1 MFCFLAFLI
10 EGVVILNKIE
20 QNKFGF
26 KAAHLN
32 CIICTTLVRIFLYF
46 ILCFFLCFKL
56 LLGEIKVHSCHLRIH
71 ILCKG
76 YTDIL
81 DSPSCC

>member
-32 CIICTTLVRIFLYF
+32 CIICTTLVRILLYF
-46 ILCFFLCFKL
+46 MFFCCVLSCF
-56 LLGEIKVHSCHLRIH
+56 
-71 ILCKG
+71 
-76 YTDIL
+76 
-81 DSPSCC
+81 